1 MCVCALYILKMYL
14 LYYIYYGCDLRLCMY
29 TYMFLCSLSIQAM
42 NLSVCIYIYVCVREL
57 CYDSIKKISFNGYPI
72 VDNR

>member
-14 LYYIYYGCDLRLCMY
+14 LYYIYYGYDLRLCMY

-42 NLSVCIYIYVCVREL
+42 NLSCMYIYICVCEL
-57 CYDSIKKISFNGYPI
+57 YAMIQFKKKNHSM
-72 VDNR
+72 DTR